1 MRAAYLDEDGHGPVG
16 VEVLAGMAARP
27 PDSAEP
33 DETQT
38 GEDRYGWY
46 VVCNGR
52 IVLAA
57 DKSEVSGWGTDGWP
71 QWHPQYAGFI
81 GIVLFSAEDSTLL
94 PLTTTKRSVDVSS
107 SLYRRVRPRM
117 REAAR
122 AWIDYTNA
130 RKQALVVAK
139 SMETG
144 AKPRSIFQIAERA
157 SLAVPQVTPN
167 PGVKM
172 ANINYAMPAKKVRAL
187 AQALGNVSLSYRDV
201 GIKAFDRTYGD
212 LVDDE

>member
-1 MRAAYLDEDGHGPVG
+1 MTRDSLYGERIVWQGRCRAVTVPFVHKV
-16 VEVLAGMAARP
+16 VCGMAAVM
-27 PDSAEP
+27 SA
-33 DETQT
+33 
-38 GEDRYGWY
+38 
-46 VVCNGR
+46 V
-52 IVLAA
+52 
-57 DKSEVSGWGTDGWP
+57 
-71 QWHPQYAGFI
+71 
-81 GIVLFSAEDSTLL
+81 TLC
-94 PLTTTKRSVDVSS
+94 
-107 SLYRRVRPRM
+107 Y
-117 REAAR
+117 
-122 AWIDYTNA
+122 
-130 RKQALVVAK
+130 ALVVAK